1 MSIRLSVAIAMASS
15 VVLLSGANAFAAD
28 REFCGQY
35 AHAAENQV
43 HAGRSVPSCANGM
56 QGVRWSSD
64 FRVHYDWCL
73 GASFAEIGAERDA
86 RTSYLKA
93 CR

>member
-1 MSIRLSVAIAMASS
+1 MSIRLPVAIAMASS

-35 AHAAENQV
+35 ARAAENQV
-43 HAGRSVPSCANGM
+43 RGGLAKPSCANGM
-56 QGVRWSSD
+56 QGARWASD